1 MARGWESKAVAD
13 QIEEGNSRRDRG
25 FKGSVSPEARE
36 QQERLRSLLLS
47 RSRVLQQLDR
57 ARHPGHRDTL
67 LKGLKAIEKEIDE
80 VSAELPEGS
89 K

>member
-25 FKGSVSPEARE
+25 FKGSVSAEARE

-80 VSAELPEGS
+80 VSAEVAEGS